1 MTSDRIP
8 TRSAAVAGDPVR
20 NDRIR
25 VLSVV
30 VEDHPGV
37 LFRVSGLIRRRGF
50 NIEGLSV
57 GPIGE
62 QGRSRMTLTVHA
74 GHAEVDQVQKQL
86 DKMIEVIEVTDITD
100 DPILPRELIVARIAA
115 TNGERQAIEAQFSKY
130 GARILDAGP
139 DSVIVELA
147 ADAAKVEEFLARMH
161 QYGIKEMARS
171 GPVAM
176 RRISAR

>member
-1 MTSDRIP
+1 MTSDR
-8 TRSAAVAGDPVR
+8 V
-20 NDRIR
+20 R

-57 GPIGE
+57 GPIDE
-62 QGRSRMTLTVHA
+62 KGRSRMTLTVHA

-100 DPILPRELIVARIAA
+100 DPILTRELLIARV
-115 TNGERQAIEAQFSKY
+115 NGANGTRHSLEAEIERF

-139 DSVIVELA
+139 ESVIVELA
-147 ADAAKVEEFLARMH
+147 ADALKVEEFLALMQRH
-161 QYGIKEMARS
+161 GIKEMARS

-176 RRISAR
+176 RRIARS

>member
-1 MTSDRIP
+1 MTSNHN
-8 TRSAAVAGDPVR
+8 PV
-20 NDRIR
+20 R

-57 GPIGE
+57 GPIDE
-62 QGRSRMTLTVHA
+62 KGRSRMTLSVHA

-86 DKMIEVIEVTDITD
+86 DKMIEVIDVTDITD
-100 DPILPRELIVARIAA
+100 DPIVTRELLIARVGAA
-115 TNGERQAIEAQFSKY
+115 GADRRAIEAEIERF

-139 DSVIVELA
+139 ESLIVELA
-147 ADAAKVEEFLARMH
+147 ADAARVEEFLALMH
-161 QYGIKEMARS
+161 RHGIKEMARS

-176 RRISAR
+176 RRIPRS

>member
-1 MTSDRIP
+1 MTSNR
-8 TRSAAVAGDPVR
+8 V
-20 NDRIR
+20 R

-62 QGRSRMTLTVHA
+62 NGRSRMTLTVHA
-74 GHAEVDQVQKQL
+74 GHAEVDQVEKQL
-86 DKMIEVIEVTDITD
+86 QKMIEVIEVTDITD
-100 DPILPRELIVARIAA
+100 DPILTRELVVVRVNAPTSRRPALEEQLA
-115 TNGERQAIEAQFSKY
+115 NF

-139 DSVIVELA
+139 ESLIVELG
-147 ADAAKVEEFLARMH
+147 ADAARVEEFLAQMRRH
-161 QYGIKEMARS
+161 GIKEMARS

-176 RRISAR
+176 RRIPRS